1 MNKARLNKE
10 SVFLRQA
17 TLSDIPKIE
26 TLMNRC
32 YRFNEGWTNEADLVG
47 GIRTTQDELQSVIG
61 DGKQYFFVYP
71 KTDTGHRDGS
81 ETGEILACINVTVSE
96 DSAYIGMFAV
106 NPELQGT
113 GIGGTMISAAETF
126 AKRHLSGD
134 DKLANPMMKMLV
146 LNGRPKLLAYYER
159 RGYLPTGNT
168 EPFPEDGNN
177 GEPKQQGLYFLELA
191 KPLL

>member
-1 MNKARLNKE
+1 MTE
-10 SVFLRQA
+10 HTVFLRQA
-17 TLSDIPKIE
+17 TANDIPQVE
-26 TLMNRC
+26 QLMNRC

-47 GIRTTQDELQSVIG
+47 GIRTNQAELQSVIE
-61 DGKQYFFVYP
+61 DSKQYFFVYP
-71 KTDTGHRDGS
+71 QTDTGRRDGT
-81 ETGEILACINVTVSE
+81 ETGEVLACINVSVFE

-106 NPELQGT
+106 NPERQGS
-113 GIGGTMISAAETF
+113 GIGDTMISAAETF

-134 DKLANPMMKMLV
+134 EQSKTPVMKMLV

-177 GEPKQQGLYFLELA
+177 GDPKQQGLYFLELA